1 MTEWL
6 LNCWTV
12 FFNNLR
18 SNTRALLEP
27 IIASKILERLE
38 IDLVDMRSQKNNK
51 VKWILNVKSHFSKY
65 TIFYS
70 IPNKKASI
78 VPQFLYMIILHCGI
92 PDIIQYDNGIEFK
105 EAIILLLVW
114 YSIKIITSRLQTLHT
129 QRLGEQ
135 VNDIMKDKLRTEIEA
150 TGNPKW
156 SEHLIRVGLALN
168 TQGHFNLLYKMT
180 LYEVFFDFRY
190 WDRDNSLATPAE
202 VDLGPLNVIDEW
214 IDNSVQKRLSIIDE
228 VITKF
233 FKHKNN

>member
-6 LNCWTV
+6 LNRWTV
-12 FFNNLR
+12 FFNHLR

-38 IDLVDMRSQKNNK
+38 IDLVDIRSQKDNK
-51 VKWILNVKSHFSKY
+51 AKWILNVKGHFSKY

-70 IPNKKASI
+70 ILNKKASI
-78 VPQFLYMIILHCGI
+78 VAQFLYMIILHCDI
-92 PDIIQYDNGIEFK
+92 PDIIQYDNGIESK
-105 EAIILLLVW
+105 EAIIRLLVW

-135 VNDIMKDKLRTEIEA
+135 VNGIMKYKLRKKIEA

-156 SEHLIRVGLALN
+156 SEHLIHVALALN
-168 TQGHFNLLYKMT
+168 TQGHFSLPYKMT
-180 LYEVFFDFRY
+180 PYEVFLDFKY

-202 VDLGPLNVIDEW
+202 VDLEPVNVIDEW
-214 IDNSVQKRLSIIDE
+214 IDNSVQKKLLIIDK